1 MKIIAV
7 LETLQ
12 ECDPTQYLF
21 TFPTFWYNITT
32 KAMAEMIKYTYDGV
46 HKLRNPAMAIQ
57 NTI

>member
-1 MKIIAV
+1 MMKIIAV

-32 KAMAEMIKYTYDGV
+32 KAMAEMIK
-46 HKLRNPAMAIQ
+46 
-57 NTI
+57 